1 MPTYHLGTVP
11 CNFAKGYKTVLF
23 IDACLFLAFAV
34 RQVFDSAGTISERQ
48 EFRFQEKST
57 MDRERVVIFDC
68 WLIGAAIM
76 G

>member
-1 MPTYHLGTVP
+1 MGFMPTYHLGTGP

-48 EFRFQEKST
+48 EFQVSGKINNGQGKSSH
-57 MDRERVVIFDC
+57 
-68 WLIGAAIM
+68 L
-76 G
+76 